1 MWGVELRDGLC
12 GVQKAREEGECLL
25 GWQPLDLVSAVSSC
39 LHFSGNIFLSR
50 SQEKQEIKKKYDDSS
65 VKIKA

>member
-25 GWQPLDLVSAVSSC
+25 GWQPLDLISAVSSC
-39 LHFSGNIFLSR
+39 LHYVMLVAVCPKPLEDNF
-50 SQEKQEIKKKYDDSS
+50 
-65 VKIKA
+65 